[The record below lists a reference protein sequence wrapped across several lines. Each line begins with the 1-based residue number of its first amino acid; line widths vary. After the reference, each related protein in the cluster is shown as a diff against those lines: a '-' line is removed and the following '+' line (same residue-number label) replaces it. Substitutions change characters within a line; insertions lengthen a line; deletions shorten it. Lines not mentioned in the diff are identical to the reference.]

1 MNYKKKDRNVTDRK
15 KIEIYTYT
23 YVPVEVLLAGLALDV
38 LLSLVGALLSDLLGP
53 PGVLFILFIPPRD
66 VLLFS
71 ILIF

>member
-1 MNYKKKDRNVTDRK
+1 MNFKKKYRNVVDRG
-15 KIEIYTYT
+15 IERWRDK

-38 LLSLVGALLSDLLGP
+38 LLSLVGGVLSDLLGP